1 MPVIQAREKIN
12 ELKRI
17 DATSIKD
24 LLILAYNDEKLANRI
39 QNQWLLQESIE
50 NQKLAGS

>member
-12 ELKRI
+12 DLKRI

-24 LLILAYNDEKLANRI
+24 LLILAYNDEKLADKI
-39 QNQWLLQESIE
+39 QNQWLLQETVE
-50 NQKLAGS
+50 RQRLAGS